1 MENDSR
7 NAASP
12 TRLAALAGLTLG
24 PEEAERLGADVANI
38 LAYMAALAD
47 VDTTGI
53 LPLTSPNEAP
63 CPLRADVPEREVEPS
78 AILAAAPKIDH
89 GAFVVP
95 KILEG

>member
-12 TRLAALAGLTLG
+12 VRLAALAGLTLG
-24 PEEAERLGADVANI
+24 PDETERLGTDVANI
-38 LAYMAALAD
+38 LAYMGQLAD
-47 VDTTGI
+47 VDTTGV

-63 CPLRADVPEREVEPS
+63 CPLRADVPEREVEPTT
-78 AILAAAPKIDH
+78 ILASAPKIDQ

-95 KILEG
+95 KFLEG